1 MYGVIS
7 KLSLWLLAAYD
18 PTARRGRE
26 RQVLR
31 QFQCI
36 PTEEKGRAGDSGK
49 QSLPTMKVSQG
60 YFYLARRRT
69 ELSQKGMAV
78 AGAA

>member
-26 RQVLR
+26 RQVHSFSASQQR
-31 QFQCI
+31 RNGEQEIQ
-36 PTEEKGRAGDSGK
+36 GSRVS
-49 QSLPTMKVSQG
+49 PTMKVSRG

-69 ELSQKGMAV
+69 ELSQRGMAV